1 MCSALSALILAVA
14 YFIIIFQDS
23 ITFHTFVFFLF
34 VAFVCVMIIGS
45 SLKINFFQR
54 LCFYECRILL
64 NRCETSVILLLLVMM
79 YPFWF
84 TTDNKLQYA
93 GTIIALISGAISFA
107 LLMVWVVMRLCL
119 LYHYSV

>member
-1 MCSALSALILAVA
+1 M
-14 YFIIIFQDS
+14 
-23 ITFHTFVFFLF
+23 
-34 VAFVCVMIIGS
+34 
-45 SLKINFFQR
+45 
-54 LCFYECRILL
+54 
-64 NRCETSVILLLLVMM
+64 ILLLLVMM